1 MVRVVCRA
9 YPAGEFQGVTF
20 TEQVVGGALVGVASV
35 PRGHPSLAWFER
47 RPQFSVEWGD
57 EPPPPPPVPAATV
70 DLSGL
75 TVAELRAYAAEND
88 VDLGGATR
96 KADILKALQ

>member
-9 YPAGEFQGVTF
+9 YQTGVFAGVEFREAVLD
-20 TEQVVGGALVGVASV
+20 GALVGVATI
-35 PRGHPSLAWFER
+35 PRNHPSLAWFER